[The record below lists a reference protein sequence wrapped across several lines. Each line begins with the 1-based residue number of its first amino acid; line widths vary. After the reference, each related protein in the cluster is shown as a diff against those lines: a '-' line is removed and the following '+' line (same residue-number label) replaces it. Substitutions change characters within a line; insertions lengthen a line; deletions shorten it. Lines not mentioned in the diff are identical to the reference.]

1 MKKYLMTG
9 IATLAMGGTFTS
21 CGPDMSSYS
30 GNPTEQVVQN
40 YESKF
45 VQAFGE
51 PAPNQTWG
59 FGSSTVAG
67 ARGMTRTLPEKP
79 SFRDTNPIAKPT
91 MPSYSNTVPDGAK
104 YARDYQN
111 YQNGDVIYINTEY
124 QQLNNP
130 QNTENLTIYV
140 DGNVTYVGQ
149 TNQNGNGTVI
159 CVTENSTLRLG
170 AVSNNLTVYLAPGAT
185 LDVRKGLKENV
196 INYWPYESE
205 IVETGSNSF
214 SFQKEHAAIYMSAGC
229 TVKATDLTLIEGAK
243 LLNNGGTIEATNLTL
258 DQKATL
264 WNEGTIK
271 VTNTLTLTN
280 ESSALYNQTGKTITA
295 GSLLMN
301 NNNDLLYNDGTVDI
315 DGNIKLNNTAA
326 EIINN
331 NSLECTSLEM
341 YAGAKFHNVGTVN
354 MTGKTYVE
362 NTNSRWMNDGQ
373 YTCGEFELTGGI
385 NPTFVFNNCKLTVN
399 GNFHQNHGAFSLDA
413 NGSVICESFTWDSD
427 GYFYMGS
434 KSLLK
439 VAGDLLARN
448 QNSGGYGFRGEGDD
462 YAVIQAGSIK
472 KESEGQ
478 YRAAYYGKLYIDTD
492 NHFAQGGTES
502 QPWYYYENTVKFSK
516 NGDASPVT
524 IPATACNPGFGNS
537 GGGSDNTESIRVIG
551 EDLTINSNSDF
562 DFNDIVFDVIRKNGK
577 IYVKFLAAGG
587 ELPIYIGPDN
597 NSAWELH
604 GLFADK
610 EKEVAEKGGKTAR
623 NITTKTMMN
632 TRAGK
637 HQEYPCPEL
646 ELPSGWWDS
655 SKTEISDIANS
666 IEIRVQKSGTLF
678 VLKAPKGEAPSKI
691 AVGTEFDW
699 CNERDNIDDIY
710 NGNFKKY
717 VEGESGYEWN
727 TWYNK

>member
-9 IATLAMGGTFTS
+9 IAALAIGGTFTS

-40 YESKF
+40 YENKF

-59 FGSSTVAG
+59 FGSSTATVA
-67 ARGMTRTLPEKP
+67 ATRGMTRSVGTYADYRGHLEP
-79 SFRDTNPIAKPT
+79 SFPNWSTFQSF
-91 MPSYSNTVPDGAK
+91 PSDCDASKFLAAVPSGVDKLPA
-104 YARDYQN
+104 
-111 YQNGDVIYINTEY
+111 NGDT
-124 QQLNNP
+124 
-130 QNTENLTIYV
+130 
-140 DGNVTYVGQ
+140 
-149 TNQNGNGTVI
+149 
-159 CVTENSTLRLG
+159 
-170 AVSNNLTVYLAPGAT
+170 
-185 LDVRKGLKENV
+185 
-196 INYWPYESE
+196 
-205 IVETGSNSF
+205 
-214 SFQKEHAAIYMSAGC
+214 
-229 TVKATDLTLIEGAK
+229 
-243 LLNNGGTIEATNLTL
+243 NGGTYYIDATTTKVNMYNTAGVIYVSGTVDLSSDNKFEVKENTEIYLIKDSKLLLGTNDANKLKAIIYIESSARLETANRLKMDNTS
-258 DQKATL
+258 KVY
-264 WNEGTIK
+264 NHGTIK
-271 VTNTLTLTN
+271 VGAFEVNNT
-280 ESSALYNQTGKTITA
+280 SFLYNVGTLESDGLVYVANNNSSIVNDGTIIAGDVKVEGSGHVQNNAEWTVKVIGSSTGTTTVNSNSASWVNNGHWTTDNYKYTA
-295 GSLLMN
+295 GSDN
-301 NNNDLLYNDGTVDI
+301 V
-315 DGNIKLNNTAA
+315 
-326 EIINN
+326 INN
-331 NSLECTSLEM
+331 CYLEVKNDFDMNLGSTGSFRM
-341 YAGAKFHNVGTVN
+341 DAGAGVLTKNFNGGKNDYGTSGPYKVT
-354 MTGKTYVE
+354 M
-362 NTNSRWMNDGQ
+362 GQ
-373 YTCGEFELTGGI
+373 
-385 NPTFVFNNCKLTVN
+385 
-399 GNFHQNHGAFSLDA
+399 
-413 NGSVICESFTWDSD
+413 GSVFRVTDTATLD
-427 GYFYMGS
+427 GGNKGWGFFGPE
-434 KSLLK
+434 
-439 VAGDLLARN
+439 
-448 QNSGGYGFRGEGDD
+448 SGGYAVFQAKDVKRGRDHSQGMVTYGGNLYVSAETHFTNDDQYNPSIYFEAPFTISNIYAAGD
-462 YAVIQAGSIK
+462 
-472 KESEGQ
+472 
-478 YRAAYYGKLYIDTD
+478 
-492 NHFAQGGTES
+492 N
-502 QPWYYYENTVKFSK
+502 NFSTG
-516 NGDASPVT
+516 NPDIT
-524 IPATACNPGFGNS
+524 IPTTPCNPGFG

-691 AVGTEFDW
+691 AVYTDYVW
-699 CNERDNIDDIY
+699 CDETDNINDIY

-727 TWYNK
+727 KWYNK

>member
-9 IATLAMGGTFTS
+9 IAALGMGSLFTS
-21 CGPDMSSYS
+21 CGPDMSVYNVSQS
-30 GNPTEQVVQN
+30 EQVLQK
-40 YESKF
+40 YEQSF

-51 PAPNQTWG
+51 PAPTQTWG

-79 SFRDTNPIAKPT
+79 SFRDTNPVKKPT
-91 MPSYSNTVPDGAK
+91 MPNYSNTVPDGAK

-111 YQNGDVIYINTEY
+111 YQKGDVIYINTEY

-196 INYWPYESE
+196 ISYWPYESE

-214 SFQKEHAAIYMSAGC
+214 SFQKEHAAIYMSAGS

-258 DQKATL
+258 NSATL
-264 WNEGTIK
+264 WNAGTVN
-271 VTNTLTLTN
+271 VTSQLATN
-280 ESSALYNQTGKTITA
+280 NNAAYIINETGKTITA

-301 NNNDLLYNDGTVDI
+301 NNNDLLYNDGIVDI

-354 MTGKTYVE
+354 MTGKTYVD

-516 NGDASPVT
+516 DGDASPVT

-537 GGGSDNTESIRVIG
+537 GGGGSANTETIRVMG
-551 EDLTINSNSDF
+551 EDLTINTNSDF
-562 DFNDIVFDVIRKNGK
+562 DFNDVVFDVTWGK
-577 IYVKFLAAGG
+577 GNKEATIVLKAAGG
-587 ELPIYIGPDN
+587 ELPIYIVRDDDDLEIH
-597 NSAWELH
+597 A
-604 GLFADK
+604 LFAN
-610 EKEVAEKGGKTAR
+610 ANPGSG
-623 NITTKTMMN
+623 ITQKTMIN
-632 TRAGK
+632 TAAGHHNDYK
-637 HQEYPCPEL
+637 CPQITLKESNNNDNVNWNA
-646 ELPSGWWDS
+646 ENIHDF
-655 SKTEISDIANS
+655 ANS
-666 IEIRVQKSGTLF
+666 IIIKVYKGGSEFTLN
-678 VLKAPKGEAPSKI
+678 APKGDVPSKI
-691 AVGTEFDW
+691 AVGTDFEW
-699 CNERDNIDDIY
+699 CDERHDIDKRTD
-710 NGNFKKY
+710 GKFTEY
-717 VEGESGYEWN
+717 VGGAHSWN
-727 TWYNK
+727 TWYK